1 MRRPG
6 GGQYGGG
13 ADSGADVNYNSAPQ
27 TMQHHQQQQI
37 KSEHHNQWRWE
48 RESPK
53 LPTNSMSPNMFP
65 EGQGSEASR
74 SYYQGQRTD
83 PRLAL
88 ENQGG
93 KDPRAQPREEDMDIG
108 YEDKPVQ
115 QTLEGLEQKFLDDI
129 MKLTKEQN
137 DAEDAENSRHR
148 ERINAINTQ
157 YQEQLVALRARQASH
172 REEVLRRESH
182 ARKQQYEQ
190 VALDNYRQS
199 SMSSSNAR
207 IHVAM
212 NSPAGERQ
220 VAYNSPA
227 GERQVAYNSPAGERQ
242 VAYNSPAGERQA
254 AYNADGYDSYREN
267 ADGYDSY
274 RENARYLGNS
284 GRDHGYEPRV
294 QYPEGRVYETGSRY
308 Y

>member
-6 GGQYGGG
+6 GGHYGG
-13 ADSGADVNYNSAPQ
+13 ADAGGGHYVGANSGAADATYNSGHPS
-27 TMQHHQQQQI
+27 MQQQQI
-37 KSEHHNQWRWE
+37 KSEQQQQQQQQWRWE
-48 RESPK
+48 RESPN

-74 SYYQGQRTD
+74 PYYQSQRD

-115 QTLEGLEQKFLDDI
+115 QTFEGLEQKFLDDI

-172 REEVLRRESH
+172 RDEVLRRESH

-190 VALDNYRQS
+190 VALDNYRHS
-199 SMSSSNAR
+199 SMAASNAR
-207 IHVAM
+207 GYVAM

-227 GERQVAYNSPAGERQ
+227 
-242 VAYNSPAGERQA
+242 ERQA
-254 AYNADGYDSYREN
+254 AYNADS
-267 ADGYDSY
+267 YDSY
-274 RENARYLGNS
+274 RENARFLGNS

-294 QYPEGRVYETGSRY
+294 QYPGGRVYDTGSRY

>member
-6 GGQYGGG
+6 GGHYGGGTDSGGGLYGG
-13 ADSGADVNYNSAPQ
+13 ADSGAAATYNSGHQ
-27 TMQHHQQQQI
+27 MMQQQQQQQ
-37 KSEHHNQWRWE
+37 QWRWE
-48 RESPK
+48 RESPI
-53 LPTNSMSPNMFP
+53 LPTNSMSPTMFS

-74 SYYQGQRTD
+74 PYYQGQRTD

-115 QTLEGLEQKFLDDI
+115 HPLEGLDQKFLDDI

-157 YQEQLVALRARQASH
+157 YQEQLVALRARQANH
-172 REEVLRRESH
+172 RDEVLRRESH

-190 VALDNYRQS
+190 IALDNYRQS
-199 SMSSSNAR
+199 SMNTRNAR
-207 IHVAM
+207 GYVE

-220 VAYNSPA
+220 
-227 GERQVAYNSPAGERQ
+227 GE
-242 VAYNSPAGERQA
+242 A
-254 AYNADGYDSYREN
+254 ARF
-267 ADGYDSY
+267 
-274 RENARYLGNS
+274 LGNS

-294 QYPEGRVYETGSRY
+294 QYPSGRVYDTGSRY

>member
-1 MRRPG
+1 
-6 GGQYGGG
+6 
-13 ADSGADVNYNSAPQ
+13 
-27 TMQHHQQQQI
+27 
-37 KSEHHNQWRWE
+37 
-48 RESPK
+48 
-53 LPTNSMSPNMFP
+53 
-65 EGQGSEASR
+65 
-74 SYYQGQRTD
+74 
-83 PRLAL
+83 
-88 ENQGG
+88 
-93 KDPRAQPREEDMDIG
+93 MDIG
-108 YEDKPVQ
+108 YEDRPVQ

-157 YQEQLVALRARQASH
+157 YQEQLVALRARQANH
-172 REEVLRRESH
+172 RDEVLRRESH

-190 VALDNYRQS
+190 VALDNYRHS
-199 SMSSSNAR
+199 NMSASNAR
-207 IHVAM
+207 GYVA

-254 AYNADGYDSYREN
+254 AYNADSYD
-267 ADGYDSY
+267 AY
-274 RENARYLGNS
+274 RENARFLGNS

-294 QYPEGRVYETGSRY
+294 QYPGGRVYDTAPRY

>member
-6 GGQYGGG
+6 GGHSGGGHYGG
-13 ADSGADVNYNSAPQ
+13 ADSGADATYSSGHQ
-27 TMQHHQQQQI
+27 TMQHQHQQQQQQQI
-37 KSEHHNQWRWE
+37 KSEHHQQWRWE

-53 LPTNSMSPNMFP
+53 LPTNSMSPNMYP

-74 SYYQGQRTD
+74 SYYQGQRSD

-88 ENQGG
+88 ENQGV
-93 KDPRAQPREEDMDIG
+93 KDPRAQPREEDMAIG

-115 QTLEGLEQKFLDDI
+115 QTLEGLEKKFLDDI

-157 YQEQLVALRARQASH
+157 YQEQLVALRARQANH
-172 REEVLRRESH
+172 RDEVLRRESH

-190 VALDNYRQS
+190 VALENYRHS
-199 SMSSSNAR
+199 NMSANNAR
-207 IHVAM
+207 GYVA
-212 NSPAGERQ
+212 
-220 VAYNSPA
+220 
-227 GERQVAYNSPAGERQ
+227 NSPAGERQ

-254 AYNADGYDSYREN
+254 AYNADSYDSYREN
-267 ADGYDSY
+267 V
-274 RENARYLGNS
+274 RYLGNS

-294 QYPEGRVYETGSRY
+294 QYPGSRVYETGSRY

>member
-6 GGQYGGG
+6 GGHYGGVDD
-13 ADSGADVNYNSAPQ
+13 ANYNSVPQ
-27 TMQHHQQQQI
+27 TVQLQQQQI
-37 KSEHHNQWRWE
+37 KNEQHHQQWRWE
-48 RESPK
+48 RETPK

-88 ENQGG
+88 ENQGV

-115 QTLEGLEQKFLDDI
+115 QTLEVLEQKFLDDI

-148 ERINAINTQ
+148 ERINAINAQ

-172 REEVLRRESH
+172 RDEVLRRESH

-227 GERQVAYNSPAGERQ
+227 GERQ
-242 VAYNSPAGERQA
+242 A
-254 AYNADGYDSYREN
+254 AYNADS
-267 ADGYDSY
+267 YDSY
-274 RENARYLGNS
+274 RENARFLGNS

-294 QYPEGRVYETGSRY
+294 QYPGGRVYDTGSRY

>member
-6 GGQYGGG
+6 GGHYGGG
-13 ADSGADVNYNSAPQ
+13 ADSGAAATYNSGHQ
-27 TMQHHQQQQI
+27 TMQQQQQQQ
-37 KSEHHNQWRWE
+37 QWRWE

-74 SYYQGQRTD
+74 PYYQGQRTD

-157 YQEQLVALRARQASH
+157 YQEQLVALRARQANH
-172 REEVLRRESH
+172 RDEVLRRECH

-190 VALDNYRQS
+190 VALDNYRHS
-199 SMSSSNAR
+199 SMNASNAR
-207 IHVAM
+207 GYVA

-227 GERQVAYNSPAGERQ
+227 GERQG
-242 VAYNSPAGERQA
+242 
-254 AYNADGYDSYREN
+254 AYNADSYDSYRGET
-267 ADGYDSY
+267 
-274 RENARYLGNS
+274 ARYLGNS

-294 QYPEGRVYETGSRY
+294 QYPGGRVYDTGSRY

>member
-6 GGQYGGG
+6 GGHYGG
-13 ADSGADVNYNSAPQ
+13 ADAGGGHYVGANTGAADATYNSGHPS
-27 TMQHHQQQQI
+27 MQQQQI
-37 KSEHHNQWRWE
+37 KSEQQQQQQQQWRWE
-48 RESPK
+48 RESPN

-74 SYYQGQRTD
+74 PYYQSQRD

-115 QTLEGLEQKFLDDI
+115 QTFEGLEQKFLDDI

-172 REEVLRRESH
+172 RDEVLRRESH

-190 VALDNYRQS
+190 VALDNYRHS
-199 SMSSSNAR
+199 SMAASNAR
-207 IHVAM
+207 GYVAM

-227 GERQVAYNSPAGERQ
+227 
-242 VAYNSPAGERQA
+242 ERQA
-254 AYNADGYDSYREN
+254 AYNADS
-267 ADGYDSY
+267 YDSY
-274 RENARYLGNS
+274 RENARFLGNS

-294 QYPEGRVYETGSRY
+294 QYPGGRVYDTGSRY

>member
-1 MRRPG
+1 MLITILPLK
-6 GGQYGGG
+6 QCC
-13 ADSGADVNYNSAPQ
+13 NNNKQ
-27 TMQHHQQQQI
+27 QQQQQQQQQI
-37 KSEHHNQWRWE
+37 KSEHQWKWE

-93 KDPRAQPREEDMDIG
+93 KDRRAQPREEDMDIG

-148 ERINAINTQ
+148 EIMDSMGPHWRINSINTQ

-172 REEVLRRESH
+172 RDEVLRSESH
-182 ARKQQYEQ
+182 SRKQQYEQ
-190 VALDNYRQS
+190 VALDNYRHS

-212 NSPAGERQ
+212 
-220 VAYNSPA
+220 
-227 GERQVAYNSPAGERQ
+227 NSPAGERQ

-267 ADGYDSY
+267 A
-274 RENARYLGNS
+274 RYLGNS
-284 GRDHGYEPRV
+284 GRDHEYEPRV
-294 QYPEGRVYETGSRY
+294 QYPGGRVYETGSRY

>member
-6 GGQYGGG
+6 GGHYGGAADSGGGNYGG
-13 ADSGADVNYNSAPQ
+13 ADSSAAATYNSGHQ
-27 TMQHHQQQQI
+27 TMLQQ
-37 KSEHHNQWRWE
+37 QWRWE
-48 RESPK
+48 LESPK
-53 LPTNSMSPNMFP
+53 LATNSMSPNMFP

-74 SYYQGQRTD
+74 PYYQGQRTD

-93 KDPRAQPREEDMDIG
+93 KDTRARPREEDMDIG

-157 YQEQLVALRARQASH
+157 YQEQLVALRARQANH
-172 REEVLRRESH
+172 RDEVLRRESH

-199 SMSSSNAR
+199 SMNANNAR
-207 IHVAM
+207 GYVA

-220 VAYNSPA
+220 QPIVLIVMTPI
-227 GERQVAYNSPAGERQ
+227 GET
-242 VAYNSPAGERQA
+242 
-254 AYNADGYDSYREN
+254 
-267 ADGYDSY
+267 
-274 RENARYLGNS
+274 ARYLGNS

-294 QYPEGRVYETGSRY
+294 QYPGGRVYDTGSRY

>member
-6 GGQYGGG
+6 GGHYGG
-13 ADSGADVNYNSAPQ
+13 ADSGADATYNSGPQ
-27 TMQHHQQQQI
+27 TMQQQQQM
-37 KSEHHNQWRWE
+37 KSEHHQQWRWE
-48 RESPK
+48 REGPK

-83 PRLAL
+83 PRLAF

-93 KDPRAQPREEDMDIG
+93 KDPRAQPREENMDIG

-157 YQEQLVALRARQASH
+157 YQEQLIALRARQASH
-172 REEVLRRESH
+172 RDEVLRRESH

-190 VALDNYRQS
+190 VALDNYRHS
-199 SMSSSNAR
+199 SMSASNAR
-207 IHVAM
+207 GYVAM
-212 NSPAGERQ
+212 
-220 VAYNSPA
+220 NSPA

-254 AYNADGYDSYREN
+254 AYNADSYDSYRET
-267 ADGYDSY
+267 
-274 RENARYLGNS
+274 ARYPGS

-294 QYPEGRVYETGSRY
+294 QYPGGGRVYDTGSRY

>member
-6 GGQYGGG
+6 GGHYGG
-13 ADSGADVNYNSAPQ
+13 ADAGGGHYVGANSGAADATYNSGHPS
-27 TMQHHQQQQI
+27 MQQQQI
-37 KSEHHNQWRWE
+37 KSEQQQQQQQQWRWE
-48 RESPK
+48 RESPN

-74 SYYQGQRTD
+74 PYYQSQRD

-115 QTLEGLEQKFLDDI
+115 QTFEGLEQKFLDDI

-157 YQEQLVALRARQASH
+157 YQEQLVALRSRQASH
-172 REEVLRRESH
+172 RDEVLRRESH

-190 VALDNYRQS
+190 VALDNYRHS
-199 SMSSSNAR
+199 SMAASNAR
-207 IHVAM
+207 GYVAM

-227 GERQVAYNSPAGERQ
+227 
-242 VAYNSPAGERQA
+242 ERQA
-254 AYNADGYDSYREN
+254 AYNADS
-267 ADGYDSY
+267 YDSY
-274 RENARYLGNS
+274 RENARFLGNS

-294 QYPEGRVYETGSRY
+294 QYPGGRVYDTGSRY

>member
-6 GGQYGGG
+6 GGHSGGGHYGG
-13 ADSGADVNYNSAPQ
+13 ADAGADATYNSGHQ
-27 TMQHHQQQQI
+27 TMQHQHQQQQQQQI
-37 KSEHHNQWRWE
+37 KSEHHQQWRWE

-53 LPTNSMSPNMFP
+53 LPTNSMSPNMYP

-93 KDPRAQPREEDMDIG
+93 KNPRALPREEGMDIG

-115 QTLEGLEQKFLDDI
+115 QTLEGLEKKFLDDI

-157 YQEQLVALRARQASH
+157 YQEQLVALRARQANH
-172 REEVLRRESH
+172 RDEVLRRECH
-182 ARKQQYEQ
+182 ARKLQYEQ
-190 VALDNYRQS
+190 VALDNYRHS
-199 SMSSSNAR
+199 NMSTSNAR
-207 IHVAM
+207 GYV
-212 NSPAGERQ
+212 G
-220 VAYNSPA
+220 
-227 GERQVAYNSPAGERQ
+227 NSPAGERQ

-254 AYNADGYDSYREN
+254 AYNADS
-267 ADGYDSY
+267 YDSY
-274 RENARYLGNS
+274 RENARYIGNS

-294 QYPEGRVYETGSRY
+294 QYPGGRVYETGSRY

>member
-6 GGQYGGG
+6 GGHYGGVDD
-13 ADSGADVNYNSAPQ
+13 ANYNSVPQ
-27 TMQHHQQQQI
+27 TVQLQQQQI
-37 KSEHHNQWRWE
+37 KNEQHHQQWRWE
-48 RESPK
+48 RETPK

-65 EGQGSEASR
+65 EGHLAQTSTILPGTCYLPPAAPGQGSEASR

-88 ENQGG
+88 ENQGV

-115 QTLEGLEQKFLDDI
+115 QTLEVLEQKFLDDI

-148 ERINAINTQ
+148 ERINAINAQ

-172 REEVLRRESH
+172 RDEVLRRESH

-227 GERQVAYNSPAGERQ
+227 GERQ
-242 VAYNSPAGERQA
+242 A
-254 AYNADGYDSYREN
+254 AYNADS
-267 ADGYDSY
+267 YDSY
-274 RENARYLGNS
+274 RENARFLGNS

-294 QYPEGRVYETGSRY
+294 QYPGGRVYDTGSRY